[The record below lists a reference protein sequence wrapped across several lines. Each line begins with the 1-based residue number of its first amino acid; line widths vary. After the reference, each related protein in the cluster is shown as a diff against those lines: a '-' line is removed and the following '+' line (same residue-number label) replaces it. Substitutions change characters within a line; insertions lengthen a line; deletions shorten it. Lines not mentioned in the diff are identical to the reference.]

1 MLKVRYSTIYLCS
14 RHPQCTEPPWTKFV
28 LRGTSRSSPPIALI
42 GLFVIRLPVEVN
54 CSEKLHVS
62 GVLLQE
68 NARRKNWSVLCEPCF
83 KKGGGGKKS
92 DIVAGCGNKRA
103 MVMRD
108 HWPQC
113 MPEFMYDMPQNM
125 KVLSHMST

>member
-1 MLKVRYSTIYLCS
+1 MLAAFCCKRMREGKIGVFYASL
-14 RHPQCTEPPWTKFV
+14 
-28 LRGTSRSSPPIALI
+28 AL
-42 GLFVIRLPVEVN
+42 
-54 CSEKLHVS
+54 K
-62 GVLLQE
+62 
-68 NARRKNWSVLCEPCF
+68 